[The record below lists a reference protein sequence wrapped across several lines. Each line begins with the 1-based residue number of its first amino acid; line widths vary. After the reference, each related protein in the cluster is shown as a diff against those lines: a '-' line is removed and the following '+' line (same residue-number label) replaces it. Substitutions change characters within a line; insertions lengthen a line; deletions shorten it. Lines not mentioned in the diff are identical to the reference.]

1 MKVEERV
8 KKILTEQLSYPFI
21 KEQIDDC
28 TSLYGKGLG
37 LDSTDLLSLVVR
49 LEEEFGIFFDSDEV
63 ADALENVQS
72 LVKMIQLKVSH
83 VET

>member
-8 KKILTEQLSYPFI
+8 KKILTEQLSYPFT
-21 KEQIDDC
+21 KEQIDDS

-37 LDSTDLLSLVVR
+37 LDSVDLLSLVVR
-49 LEEEFGIFFDSDEV
+49 LEEEFGIFFDPAEV
-63 ADALENVQS
+63 VAALKNVPS
-72 LVKMIQLKVSH
+72 LMKMIELKVNH